1 MDVAAPPSR
10 DASNGSFSFL
20 KLPSWLAAAGR
31 CMENDPD
38 SFAGGAGMSRYV
50 CLLNGGGVN
59 TFFEVPILGI
69 QHLKNSAYSG
79 MFINFNLRLTTPH
92 NRQGCFA
99 FPLNFNNF
107 C

>member
-1 MDVAAPPSR
+1 MEYFAQSILRPCISTTAQPCLPLPAMDVAAPPSR

-38 SFAGGAGMSRYV
+38 LFAGGAGMSRYV
-50 CLLNGGGVN
+50 CLLTGGG
-59 TFFEVPILGI
+59 
-69 QHLKNSAYSG
+69 QY
-79 MFINFNLRLTTPH
+79 
-92 NRQGCFA
+92 
-99 FPLNFNNF
+99 F